1 MGYSDCIRSACLTRI
16 MPASSQESARKR
28 IGVITGSVER
38 FVDNSTL
45 CKEKFWMPPLL
56 QSRPREIGER
66 RKFELGQ
73 LGRADDAMNLGYEIR
88 TEVIPIQ

>member
-1 MGYSDCIRSACLTRI
+1 MGYLGFIRSVCPTKI
-16 MPASSQESARKR
+16 MPDSSQESARKR

-45 CKEKFWMPPLL
+45 CKERFWIPPPQ
-56 QSRPREIGER
+56 QSGQREIGER
-66 RKFELGQ
+66 RKFEVGQ
-73 LGRADDAMNLGYEIR
+73 LGRADDAMNSEYEIR